1 MDDYSVVFVFIL
13 GSVADFDAIL
23 FHARDINLRDLPK
36 SRNPRQFYIMF
47 LNESPQMD
55 AFPILEFFPFEFPPY
70 KKLKGFFNWTM
81 TYRRDSDF
89 FMPYGWIGPKNWTL
103 PYPPSKPIDWDQYT
117 IVTDLNTVGQK
128 IKKVQAKKKIV
139 KSNKSISLKNFF
151 IKFHFFAISKMAKN
165 QFLNSE

>member
-1 MDDYSVVFVFIL
+1 MEDYSVVFVFIL

-55 AFPILEFFPFEFPPY
+55 AFPIIEFVPFEFPPY

-89 FMPYGWIGPKNWTL
+89 FMPYGWIDPKNWTL
-103 PYPPSKPIDWDQYT
+103 PYPLSKPIDWGQH
-117 IVTDLNTVGQK
+117 IFTDLKQVNNKKQGRVVGQ
-128 IKKVQAKKKIV
+128 IHLLIYLII
-139 KSNKSISLKNFF
+139 ISGQGFF
-151 IKFHFFAISKMAKN
+151 IIFQCSTVFFSAI
-165 QFLNSE
+165 QFEK